1 MEVIEAPGVLFLSF
15 GTQRVAK
22 MLIFL
27 FEIHIT
33 LLQKITISKGKIL
46 YCTQF
51 SSVAQSCPTLCN
63 PMDCSTP
70 GLPVQC
76 QLLEFT
82 QTYVHW
88 VGDAIQPSHPLLS
101 PSPPAFTLSHHQGLF
116 RWVSSLHHVAKVL
129 EFQLQHQFFQWTL
142 RTNFL

>member
-1 MEVIEAPGVLFLSF
+1 MEVIEAPDVLFLSF

-51 SSVAQSCPTLCN
+51 SSVAQSCLTLCN

-82 QTYVHW
+82 QTYVLW

-101 PSPPAFTLSHHQGLF
+101 PSPPAPNRSQHQCLFQWVNSSHE
-116 RWVSSLHHVAKVL
+116 VAKVL
-129 EFQLQHQFFQWTL
+129 DFQPQHQFFQWTL